1 MHGSQVLDKDWRAID
16 ILYDDI
22 LDLFYIVNQAD
33 TPHDIGLRAFR
44 DHVAAYVDITF
55 RDSVIKFQGRYPV
68 TDQLIRLTL
77 TSNVFT
83 SPPKLTIS
91 ATPGTARNFRSITQ
105 SCKVFNSR
113 TERLSLRNV

>member
-1 MHGSQVLDKDWRAID
+1 MYGSQVLDKDWRAID

-55 RDSVIKFQGRYPV
+55 CDSVIKFQGRYPV
-68 TDQLIRLTL
+68 TDQLIRVDANLESLYFSSEADDIRYTGYSPQLPLDHPILQGLQFPDGTL
-77 TSNVFT
+77 
-83 SPPKLTIS
+83 I
-91 ATPGTARNFRSITQ
+91 AT
-105 SCKVFNSR
+105 
-113 TERLSLRNV
+113 